1 MGARDDTL
9 ALLRA
14 GLSPREISEKRK
26 VTLST
31 TIGYLNQLV
40 GEGKLRRSD
49 ILYSVPRDIRN
60 RIISMIERT
69 PSRSLVSIA
78 IKLDKAAESGEA
90 RISRDDTEVVWR
102 YYDARIS
109 LGDMY
114 EDLREIEVWLHE
126 FLKQVLQEEFGPDED
141 GWWRKGVPEVVRKNC
156 QVRREEDAEPA
167 PEPYCYT
174 NIVDLSRIIEK
185 KWALVAARLSGD
197 AASDRRR
204 LLSKLAQ
211 LNQIRKKVMHPVRGD
226 APTEEDFEFV
236 RELKVLLDS
245 QQR

>member
-1 MGARDDTL
+1 MGVRDETL
-9 ALLRA
+9 ALIRA
-14 GLSPREISEKRK
+14 GLSPREISQQRR

-40 GEGKLRRSD
+40 GEGRLRRSD
-49 ILYSVPRDIRN
+49 ILYSVPRDIRS

-78 IKLDKAAESGEA
+78 IKLDKAAGSAEA
-90 RISRDDTEVVWR
+90 KISRDDIEVVWR

-114 EDLREIEVWLHE
+114 EDLREIEVWLHQ
-126 FLKQVLQEEFGPDED
+126 FLKQVLQEKFGPDED
-141 GWWRKGVPEVVRKNC
+141 GWWRKGIPEVVRKNC

-174 NIVDLSRIIEK
+174 NIVDLSKIIEK
-185 KWALVAARLSGD
+185 NWASVMARLPRD
-197 AASDRRR
+197 AASNRRR

-211 LNQIRKKVMHPVRGD
+211 LNEIRKKVMHPVRGE
-226 APTEEDFEFV
+226 APTEEDFESV
-236 RELKVLLDS
+236 RELKVLLNL
-245 QQR
+245 QKR